1 MTQEPFTATVLL
13 VEDHKALAET
23 VTLYLENAGY
33 TLDYSADGLSALHLA
48 SVNQYDAIVLDIM
61 LPGIDGFQICHKL
74 RSDAMIST
82 PILMLTARDLLEDKL
97 RGFQEGAD
105 DYLVK
110 PFDLAELDARLQA
123 LIRRQR
129 GELNEKTIQIGDL
142 VLNPRSMSATREG
155 QDLQLKPTGYK
166 ILKILMRES
175 PGMVTREA
183 LERELWVDMVPDSDA
198 LRSHLYQLRKALD
211 KPFEK
216 PMLHTSPGVGVK
228 LLAAP

>member
-1 MTQEPFTATVLL
+1 MIQEHLNATILL
-13 VEDHKALAET
+13 VEDHTALAET

-33 TLDYSADGLSALHLA
+33 TLDYSADGLTALHLA

-61 LPGIDGFQICHKL
+61 LPGINGFEICHKL

-82 PILMLTARDLLEDKL
+82 PILMLTARDLLEDRL

-129 GELNEKTIQIGDL
+129 GELIEKLMQVGDL
-142 VLNPRSMSATREG
+142 TLNPRTMSATRQG
-155 QDLQLKPTGYK
+155 QELKLKPTGYRL
-166 ILKILMRES
+166 LKILMRES

-183 LERELWVDMVPDSDA
+183 LEREVWGDMIPDSDA

-211 KPFEK
+211 KPFDK
-216 PMLHTSPGVGVK
+216 SMIQTSPGVGVK
-228 LLAAP
+228 LVAP